1 MIGLK
6 VKEKQVAK
14 VKRELRIFK
23 VPFQVMHG
31 STIFVLPVIRKKTLI
46 RGKVVKVE
54 KFGIDDIY
62 NLLLH
67 LKQIGIKAQLLFP
80 I

>member
-6 VKEKQVAK
+6 VKDKHVAK

-31 STIFVLPVIRKKTLI
+31 STLFVLPVIREKTLI
-46 RGKVVKVE
+46 RGKLVKVE
-54 KFGIDDIY
+54 KFGVKDIY
-62 NLLLH
+62 RVLLH
-67 LKQIGIKAQLLFP
+67 LRQIGIKAQLVFP
-80 I
+80 V